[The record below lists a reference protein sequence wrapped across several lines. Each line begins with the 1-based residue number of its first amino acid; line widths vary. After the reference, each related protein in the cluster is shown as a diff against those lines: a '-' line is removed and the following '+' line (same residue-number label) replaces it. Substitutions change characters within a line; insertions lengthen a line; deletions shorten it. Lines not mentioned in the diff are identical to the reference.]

1 MYLFIIQE
9 KSMIFG
15 SDNWAG
21 AAPEISEALMRHSNG
36 LAVAYGD
43 SDLDKSIEQ
52 RFNEIFETDC
62 AVYFVGTGTAAN
74 SLAIAA
80 TMKPGGIILCH
91 DEAHVIANEGG
102 APEFLSGGGRLSPVG
117 GKHGKIDPQLLTK
130 AASDFPQDFN
140 HLGQA
145 TMVTITQS
153 TEAGT
158 VYSLDEISALSNVT
172 KKNNIPLH
180 MDGAR
185 FANALV
191 KLDCTPAEMTWKRGI
206 DMVSFGATKNGC
218 WCAEALIVFNRD
230 LLSHFHFIR
239 KRSGHLFSKT
249 RFISA
254 QFEAYLENEL
264 WLKLATHSNA
274 MGEQLE
280 HAIRDSNHIRLAWPT
295 DSNQVFFIANKTK
308 AQTWLESGARFHPFP
323 TPKGMEDDV
332 TENEH
337 IYRLVTSFITQ
348 QNDIDDL
355 VKIISN

>member
-1 MYLFIIQE
+1 
-9 KSMIFG
+9 MIFG

-21 AAPEISEALMRHSNG
+21 TAPEISEALMRHSNG

-43 SDLDKSIEQ
+43 SDLDKSIEK
-52 RFNEIFETDC
+52 RFNEIFETEC
-62 AVYFVGTGTAAN
+62 LVYFVGTGTAAN

-80 TMKPGGIILCH
+80 TMKPGGIVLCH
-91 DEAHVIANEGG
+91 DEAHVLANEGS

-117 GKHGKIDPQLLTK
+117 GRNGKIEPDQLLK
-130 AASDFPQDFN
+130 AINNYPPEFN

-158 VYSLDEISALSNVT
+158 VYSLEEITAISNIA
-172 KKNNIPLH
+172 KQSSIPLH

-185 FANALV
+185 FANGLV
-191 KLDCTPAEMTWKRGI
+191 KLDCTPAEMTWKRGV

-218 WCAEALIVFNRD
+218 WCAEALVVFNPD
-230 LLSHFHFIR
+230 LHSHFQFIR

-254 QFEAYLENEL
+254 QFEGYFENEL
-264 WLKLATHSNA
+264 WLKLARHSNL

-280 HAIRDSNHIRLAWPT
+280 KTIKNSNQVRLAWPSE
-295 DSNQVFFIANKTK
+295 SNQVFFIADKTK
-308 AQTWLESGARFHPFP
+308 AATWLDKGARFHPFP
-323 TPKGMEDDV
+323 TPKGIEG
-332 TENEH
+332 EISKNEQ
-337 IYRLVTSFITQ
+337 IYRLVASFITQ
-348 QNDIDDL
+348 QNHIDEL
-355 VKIISN
+355 AAIISA